1 MSTTPLNVSEA
12 IRVRRSTKRFKPDPI
27 PEATLKELIALTLA
41 APSSHNLQPWRIV
54 IVDDPAQRAALAKA
68 SWNQAQ
74 IATAPVTFVFAA
86 SIRGWE
92 KTLPQTIKTA
102 LNLGAWTEKTADYF
116 RDNVP
121 VFQDSLAEKQR
132 EYVIKDAIIAATHCA
147 LAAES
152 LGLNSCLMNGW
163 VEEGVKEIIGA
174 RDNPDIVI
182 ALLLPIGYGD
192 AAFGHAGRLPEE
204 VTVFRNR
211 IS

>member
-1 MSTTPLNVSEA
+1 MTRTPLSVPEA
-12 IRVRRSTKRFKPDPI
+12 IRVRRTTKKFKPDPI
-27 PEATLKELIALTLA
+27 PEATLKELISLTLA